1 MGRGQQ
7 LGELAHLRSW
17 FMLSHVTG
25 YREHKVYMERGTQ
38 IVTTPR
44 HTKLPT
50 QLENRTLP

>member
-1 MGRGQQ
+1 MGWGQQ